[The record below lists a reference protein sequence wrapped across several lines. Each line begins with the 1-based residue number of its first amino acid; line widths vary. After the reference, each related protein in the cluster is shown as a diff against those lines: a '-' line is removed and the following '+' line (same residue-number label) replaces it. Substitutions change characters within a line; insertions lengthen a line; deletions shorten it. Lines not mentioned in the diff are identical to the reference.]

1 MANLKRVVISSTQK
15 NGKIVAQQVVY
26 QSEGFSRTKHEKV
39 KMIDDNNLEIIQP
52 KGK

>member
-39 KMIDDNNLEIIQP
+39 KMIDENNLEVIQP
-52 KGK
+52 KRK

>member
-39 KMIDDNNLEIIQP
+39 KMIDENNLEVIQP

>member
-26 QSEGFSRTKHEKV
+26 QSEGLSRTKHEKV
-39 KMIDDNNLEIIQP
+39 KLIDDNNLEVIQP

>member
-39 KMIDDNNLEIIQP
+39 KMIDDNNLEVIQP

>member
-1 MANLKRVVISSTQK
+1 MADIKRVVISSTQK

>member
-39 KMIDDNNLEIIQP
+39 KMIDANNLEVIQP

>member
-26 QSEGFSRTKHEKV
+26 QSEGFSRTKHDKV
-39 KMIDDNNLEIIQP
+39 KMIDDNNLEVIQP

>member
-1 MANLKRVVISSTQK
+1 MADIKRVVISSTQK

-39 KMIDDNNLEIIQP
+39 KMIDENNLEVIQP

>member
-1 MANLKRVVISSTQK
+1 MADIKRVVISSTQK

-39 KMIDDNNLEIIQP
+39 KMIDDNNLEVIQP

>member
-1 MANLKRVVISSTQK
+1 MANLKRVVISSKQK

-39 KMIDDNNLEIIQP
+39 KMIDDNNLEVIQP

>member
-1 MANLKRVVISSTQK
+1 MANLKRVVISFTQK

-39 KMIDDNNLEIIQP
+39 KMIDDNNLEVIQP

>member
-39 KMIDDNNLEIIQP
+39 KMLDDNNLEVIQP

>member
-39 KMIDDNNLEIIQP
+39 KMIDDHNLEVIQP